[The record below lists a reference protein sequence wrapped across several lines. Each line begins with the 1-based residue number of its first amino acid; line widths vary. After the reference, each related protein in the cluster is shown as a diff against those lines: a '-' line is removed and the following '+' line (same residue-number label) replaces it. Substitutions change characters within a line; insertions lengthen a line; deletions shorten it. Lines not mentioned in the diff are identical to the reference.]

1 MARRKK
7 KAATRRRRRRVQM
20 PTFDEVDTDDDNA
33 INRVEYE
40 RARAA
45 HGNKDAPGK
54 ELVEQMAAAVASQQ
68 RFDSLMQ
75 AMVENQKP
83 VWQVEAE
90 QQIEKEVDDD
100 ADKGKQEGIQ
110 NAKEAAG
117 DADMLQVG
125 AEVATIAG
133 VVGDAGAA
141 AGLGVG
147 ITGAAVAGGAGV
159 GVAVGGAAGNVVDQ
173 EFKAKTGVGIGAGA
187 GTGVTQ
193 DVADLSSSQRLG
205 GGRNRTSGGL
215 GAGSGAAERAKLKE
229 KRRLTKN
236 AADNVSRIGS
246 AIGQAGKEEA
256 RLAKK
261 KRAEEKRRSAA
272 DNLRGIGSRI
282 GHIDWDELNDPRKTR
297 PIPAWQ
303 GPRQSGSKLVSTGRQ
318 GLPAGFGRIDA
329 DDLRRLKAQQANLQK
344 KRKGGTLS
352 GSGLAKSGG
361 GGGAAG
367 AEKAQSGG
375 RGGLAGAAGPPRRAG
390 GPGGL

>member
-7 KAATRRRRRRVQM
+7 KAAARRRRRRVQM
-20 PTFDEVDTDDDNA
+20 PAFDEVDTDDDNA

-45 HGNKDAPGK
+45 AGNKDAPGK
-54 ELVEQMAAAVASQQ
+54 ELVEAMAAAVASQQ

-75 AMVENQKP
+75 AMVENEKP
-83 VWQVEAE
+83 AWQVQAE
-90 QQIEKEVDDD
+90 QQTEKEVDDE

-117 DADMLQVG
+117 DTDMLQEG
-125 AEVATIAG
+125 AEVAAITG

-141 AGLGVG
+141 AGLGEVTT
-147 ITGAAVAGGAGV
+147 TGAALASAAGV
-159 GVAVGGAAGNVVDQ
+159 VAVGGAVGNVVDQ

-193 DVADLSSSQRLG
+193 DVADLSSSQALITP
-205 GGRNRTSGGL
+205 NRTGKI
-215 GAGSGAAERAKLKE
+215 GAVSGAAERAKLAE
-229 KRRLTKN
+229 KRRLTKEQLARI
-236 AADNVSRIGS
+236 AAKLSRPLKAPHMS
-246 AIGQAGKEEA
+246 FLNNPPPPPPPPPAH
-256 RLAKK
+256 
-261 KRAEEKRRSAA
+261 
-272 DNLRGIGSRI
+272 GSR
-282 GHIDWDELNDPRKTR
+282 GHIDWDEPNDPRKTH

-303 GPRQSGSKLVSTGRQ
+303 GPKQSGSKLVSTKRP
-318 GLPAGFGRIDA
+318 GLPEGFGRIDT

-352 GSGLAKSGG
+352 GSALAKSG
-361 GGGAAG
+361 
-367 AEKAQSGG
+367 
-375 RGGLAGAAGPPRRAG
+375 L